1 LTAEIRQRL
10 TKARRLVR
18 VAKTYDPT
26 KDAEGVAHHAYYAMY
41 NAATAV
47 LLARDGEYPK
57 THAAL
62 VSRFGLIVK
71 DMPETARGHGR
82 ALREAY
88 ELRLLA
94 DYDAGASGLADRA
107 RASLATAG
115 MFIKFSQSLID
126 AAHNIKPA
134 KRR

>member
-1 LTAEIRQRL
+1 MTVEVRQRL

-41 NAATAV
+41 HAATAV
-47 LLARDGEYPK
+47 LLSHEGQYPK

-62 VSRFGLIVK
+62 VSRFGLFVK
-71 DMPETARGHGR
+71 DLSGTARDQGR
-82 ALREAY
+82 ALRQAY

-94 DYDAGASGLADRA
+94 DYDAGAKGLAHRA
-107 RASLATAG
+107 IASLAAAAS
-115 MFIKFSQSLID
+115 FISFAQSLI
-126 AAHNIKPA
+126 

>member
-1 LTAEIRQRL
+1 LTAEVRQRFA
-10 TKARRLVR
+10 KARRLVR
-18 VAKTYDPT
+18 VARTYDPI

-41 NAATAV
+41 HAATAV
-47 LLARDGEYPK
+47 LLSREGEGQYPK
-57 THAAL
+57 THGAL
-62 VSRFGLIVK
+62 VSRFGLVVK
-71 DMPETARGHGR
+71 DLPGTTRGQGR

-107 RASLATAG
+107 MASLAAAIS
-115 MFIKFSQSLID
+115 FIKFAQSLV
-126 AAHNIKPA
+126 